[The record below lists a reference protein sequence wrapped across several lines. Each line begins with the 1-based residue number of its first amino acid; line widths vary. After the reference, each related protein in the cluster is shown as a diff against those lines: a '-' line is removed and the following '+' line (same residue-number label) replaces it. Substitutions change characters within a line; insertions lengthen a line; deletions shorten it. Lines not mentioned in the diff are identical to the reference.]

1 MGPQQEHGGHIST
14 GSGDYGM
21 REACSSYEED
31 TDMAILDGLRSLF
44 RPKYTYVYGGDYG
57 VNVANMNAAEL
68 YKTQPNLRAV
78 ISFLADNAAQV
89 PIKVYDRVSET
100 DRRRILDSP
109 AALLLQ
115 NPNEDMTAF
124 EFKRW
129 MYSDLLLYE
138 RFLTL
143 IVPSKYTPSGWE
155 LRPIPANWIQS
166 FKGSSP
172 FAPEAIVICALNCST
187 AMTRRT
193 RCASIAESA
202 HSRRPCTSRS
212 SRTGSGARCGTGADD
227 STPI

>member
-1 MGPQQEHGGHIST
+1 MV
-14 GSGDYGM
+14 
-21 REACSSYEED
+21 
-31 TDMAILDGLRSLF
+31 ILDGLRNLF

-57 VNVANMNAAEL
+57 VSVANMNAEEL

-89 PIKVYDRVSET
+89 PIKVYDRVSDT

-172 FAPEAIVICALNCST
+172 FAPEAIVICALNGG
-187 AMTRRT
+187 
-193 RCASIAESA
+193 SA
-202 HSRRPCTSRS
+202 PSV
-212 SRTGSGARCGTGADD
+212 
-227 STPI
+227 